1 METILQGKTTTVRIA
16 PELPTVLI
24 GERIN
29 PTGKKKLAAALLA
42 GDLTPVRELAQAQ
55 VACGAHVLD
64 VNVGAVGVD
73 EVSLLPR
80 AVETVVEVADVPI
93 CVDTANP
100 EALKAALAVCPG
112 KPLVNSV
119 TGERAKMEAVLPLVA
134 ERGAAVIGLVMGD
147 EGIPPTPEQR
157 LEVARRILNR
167 ALELGIPHEDVIF
180 DPLVLTVGADS
191 RAARVALETIRLLRQ
206 EFDANLTCG
215 ASNVS
220 FGMPDRP
227 LLNQVFLAMALA
239 YGVNCPITDPAHFC
253 DAILAADVLL
263 GKDEYGMRYIRAC
276 RARKL

>member
-1 METILQGKTTTVRIA
+1 METILQGKTATVRIA
-16 PELPTVLI
+16 PQLPTVLI

-29 PTGKKKLAAALLA
+29 PTGKKRLAAALAA
-42 GDLTPVRELAQAQ
+42 GDLAPVEELARAQ
-55 VACGAHVLD
+55 VAAGAAVLD
-64 VNVGAVGVD
+64 VNVGMVEVD

-80 AVETVVEVADVPI
+80 AVEAVAETVDVPI

-112 KPLVNSV
+112 KPLVNSA
-119 TGERAKMEAVLPLVA
+119 TGEKAKMEAVLPLVA

-147 EGIPPTPEQR
+147 GGIPPTPEQR
-157 LEVARRILNR
+157 LEVAQRILAR
-167 ALELGIPHEDVIF
+167 ALELGIPREDVIF
-180 DPLVLTVGADS
+180 DPLVLTIGANS
-191 RAARVALETIRLLRQ
+191 QAARVALETIRLLRA
-206 EFDANLTCG
+206 ELDANVTCG

-239 YGVNCPITDPAHFC
+239 CGVNCPITDPAHFC

-276 RARKL
+276 RARKT